1 LHTFLRFFALLL
13 AAITVAVGVT
23 FISLRPTEL
32 KVAVP
37 ESNTLDTKVFRLA
50 SETLRTQ
57 RASVRLEMVSVANT
71 KVALEQLEAG
81 KVHLAV
87 VRSDAALQG
96 RAHTVMI
103 LRREAAIIVSPKVGK
118 FQKVTDLP
126 GTTIGVA
133 REGPVDASLIGPVLD
148 YYGLSKD
155 KTKFVPVAADDVSN
169 VFKMKKA
176 DAIIVVGAVTSKQVS
191 DVIADA
197 GRSIKGAIQ
206 FLDIEEA
213 DAIAKRIPALESIEV
228 EQGAFGGRPPRPAES
243 FNTLGFSLR
252 LVATPKVTADTVTDL
267 IRQLY
272 LIRQNLSAAI
282 QGAGLMETPDVE
294 EMTAFLIHPGVRA
307 YVNGEQRSW
316 FDKYGDYLYVAMF
329 LGGGLGSVAA
339 GTFGWMRGRRLCD
352 PTEPIRNI
360 EAVLNKVRDAQTRDE
375 LDAAESEAD
384 AVFRK
389 ALDMGAKGELQAG
402 GLASFDMAMT
412 ELRSRMAAR
421 RAALG

>member
-1 LHTFLRFFALLL
+1 
-13 AAITVAVGVT
+13 
-23 FISLRPTEL
+23 
-32 KVAVP
+32 
-37 ESNTLDTKVFRLA
+37 
-50 SETLRTQ
+50 
-57 RASVRLEMVSVANT
+57 
-71 KVALEQLEAG
+71 
-81 KVHLAV
+81 
-87 VRSDAALQG
+87 
-96 RAHTVMI
+96 
-103 LRREAAIIVSPKVGK
+103 
-118 FQKVTDLP
+118 
-126 GTTIGVA
+126 
-133 REGPVDASLIGPVLD
+133 
-148 YYGLSKD
+148 
-155 KTKFVPVAADDVSN
+155 
-169 VFKMKKA
+169 
-176 DAIIVVGAVTSKQVS
+176 
-191 DVIADA
+191 
-197 GRSIKGAIQ
+197 
-206 FLDIEEA
+206 
-213 DAIAKRIPALESIEV
+213 
-228 EQGAFGGRPPRPAES
+228 
-243 FNTLGFSLR
+243 
-252 LVATPKVTADTVTDL
+252 
-267 IRQLY
+267 
-272 LIRQNLSAAI
+272 
-282 QGAGLMETPDVE
+282 METPDVE